1 MVCLR
6 YTQNKLDAEDILQ
19 DGFVKIFANIHQFE
33 NRGSFEGWMKMIV
46 VNTALEYH
54 RKKKISFIDI
64 DTSEIEFKESNCD
77 ILSNLGFKE
86 LLYLIQQ
93 LPSGCKVI
101 FNLYV
106 FEQLTHKEIAEKLS
120 ISESTSKSQLARAR
134 QLLQDKIEPKKIITK
149 HIKLNE
155 RKEHIR

>member
-54 RKKKISFIDI
+54 RKKKISFIERFTCFED
-64 DTSEIEFKESNCD
+64 
-77 ILSNLGFKE
+77 
-86 LLYLIQQ
+86 
-93 LPSGCKVI
+93 
-101 FNLYV
+101 V
-106 FEQLTHKEIAEKLS
+106 F
-120 ISESTSKSQLARAR
+120 AR
-134 QLLQDKIEPKKIITK
+134 I
-149 HIKLNE
+149 
-155 RKEHIR
+155 